1 MQKSLPKNFTAMK
14 TITKYISLSGIVA
27 VIIFA
32 VGCSKNNSAGS
43 SSNVPGG
50 QSKVSV
56 NLMDGPIP
64 FDKVLIDIRQ
74 IAIEVDTATSQ
85 SSQDNNNQWDNNY
98 CGWGRGQ
105 NNKSLIWDTLTITP
119 GLYDLLQLRNG
130 VDTLLGS
137 GVYVSGKILKVRIT
151 LGSDNSIY
159 TDSTTSYPLE
169 IFGPFPFFDINVS
182 RQNVASV
189 TNNQFELW
197 LDFNI
202 ARSVFFWNG
211 TFLLKPYIVA
221 FNNYVSAKI
230 NGRVLPSGS
239 TALITVYNAAD
250 TLYAIPN
257 WGGNYLLSA
266 VPVGTYSI
274 NFKGRNGY
282 QDTTINNIV
291 VDSSKVT
298 QVPTITLHQ

>member
-1 MQKSLPKNFTAMK
+1 MK
-14 TITKYISLSGIVA
+14 TITKYFTAICSVA
-27 VIIFA
+27 LILFFA
-32 VGCSKNNSAGS
+32 SCSKENSVKS
-43 SSNVPGG
+43 SSTVPNGE
-50 QSKVSV
+50 SKVSV
-56 NLMDGPIP
+56 HLMDGPMA

-105 NNKSLIWDTLTITP
+105 NNKSLIWDTLSVTP

-151 LGSDNSIY
+151 LGSDNSVY

-169 IFGPFPFFDINVS
+169 IFGPNPYFDINVS

-189 TNNQFELW
+189 TNNEFELW

-211 TFLLKPYIVA
+211 TFLLKPYIVV
-221 FNNYVSAKI
+221 FNDIVSAKI
-230 NGRVLPSGS
+230 SGQVLPWGS
-239 TALITVYNAAD
+239 TALITVANTSD

-257 WGGNYLLSA
+257 WNGNYLLRG
-266 VPVGTYSI
+266 VPAGTYSI
-274 NFKGRNGY
+274 NFKGTNGY

-291 VDSSKVT
+291 VDSMKVT
-298 QVPTITLHQ
+298 QVPTITLHK

>member
-1 MQKSLPKNFTAMK
+1 MK
-14 TITKYISLSGIVA
+14 TKSKYIALCGAIV

-32 VGCSKNNSAGS
+32 TSCSKNNSVNS
-43 SSNVPGG
+43 SSTVPNGE
-50 QSKVSV
+50 SKVSV
-56 NLMDGPIP
+56 HLMDGPMP

-74 IAIEVDTATSQ
+74 IAIEVDTATAQ
-85 SSQDNNNQWDNNY
+85 TSQDNNNQWDANY
-98 CGWGRGQ
+98 CGWGRNQ
-105 NNKSLIWDTLTITP
+105 SNKSLVWDTLSITP

-151 LGSDNSIY
+151 LGSDNSVY

-202 ARSVFFWNG
+202 ARSVYFWSG
-211 TFLLKPYIVA
+211 TFYLKPYIVA
-221 FNNYVSAKI
+221 FNKVVTAKI
-230 NGRVLPSGS
+230 DGQVLPPQS
-239 TALITVYNAAD
+239 TALITVYNASD
-250 TLYAIPN
+250 TLYAIPGRN
-257 WGGNYLLSA
+257 GNYLLSA
-266 VPVGTYSI
+266 VPAGTYSI

-291 VDSSKVT
+291 ADSSKVT